1 MADKTRKIWL
11 HHRPT
16 AKEILI
22 AEFDKEAKAW
32 VASENVAAQINDF
45 FTEASSDP
53 DQYTLEAPYI
63 LRYLGVHPTKLEAFI
78 PDAPRRW
85 WNKVFG

>member
-1 MADKTRKIWL
+1 MADKTRKIYL

-22 AEFDKEAKAW
+22 AVNNGEGW
-32 VASENVAAQINDF
+32 NASDNVAAQIVEF
-45 FTEASSDP
+45 FVEASADP